1 MRVVVAV
8 VVVVVVVHSAKI
20 FIMAKIRSKIL
31 TFPGKNN
38 KGIILNAR
46 LTR

>member
-8 VVVVVVVHSAKI
+8 VVVVVVHSAKV
-20 FIMAKIRSKIL
+20 FSMTKIRSKIL

-38 KGIILNAR
+38 KGIIY
-46 LTR
+46 

>member
-8 VVVVVVVHSAKI
+8 VVVVLLCAVQVFSV
-20 FIMAKIRSKIL
+20 AKIRSKIL
-31 TFPGKNN
+31 TFPGKNT